1 MTDTICKQV
10 PSAICRDVKKQKCE
24 NVPVV
29 TCKWGNFYN
38 DASSAIRLPIHFN
51 MVVYRKK
58 PNTKCSSI
66 PHRVCELVT
75 MIPNVSAVAI
85 PLKTGEGLCMFHH
98 TPWDLPPSAYE
109 QVWKVAGDQVQ
120 VAVFKCFRDLISKH
134 FPRQEPS
141 SNCNKFTQNVCT
153 TVGDF
158 ISSLLKF

>member
-10 PSAICRDVKKQKCE
+10 PIAICRDVKKQKCE

-38 DASSAIRLPIHFN
+38 DASSAIRFPIHFN

-75 MIPNVSAVAI
+75 MIPN
-85 PLKTGEGLCMFHH
+85 
-98 TPWDLPPSAYE
+98 
-109 QVWKVAGDQVQ
+109 
-120 VAVFKCFRDLISKH
+120 
-134 FPRQEPS
+134 
-141 SNCNKFTQNVCT
+141 
-153 TVGDF
+153 
-158 ISSLLKF
+158 